1 MNSSAA
7 AFSSPIVDGMGPI
20 VSDTTALVFISAGN
34 KTPVGPMGLEAGG
47 GKREGG
53 SVRGSG
59 KREAGSEAESTGTS
73 HLCHWRVPLPPSPF
87 PLFYIPAEVKLA
99 ARQGDDAVETCLH
112 FRWKIAP
119 CHQALSLRANRFLRL
134 HEVSLFQFAGVVVC
148 HKGLGQWYEVWCQ
161 ADVS

>member
-53 SVRGSG
+53 SG
-59 KREAGSEAESTGTS
+59 KRGREREEFASGGSLPAS
-73 HLCHWRVPLPPSPF
+73 RFPLPPSPF

-99 ARQGDDAVETCLH
+99 ARQGDDAVETCFH